1 MGSRSER
8 VLITGG
14 CGFTGRAL
22 DRRLRDDGY
31 EVIALSHEATDTSAL
46 AIDLCDLDRL
56 VPPLSQVH
64 PNVVVHLA
72 GVSAPS
78 HEKIDEIYKA
88 NVVGTANLFAALMI
102 AKVEPRLVV
111 VASSAQIYATGDAD
125 APLTEESP
133 LAPKSHYAV
142 SKRATEDIANIY
154 RDHFPII
161 VTRPFN
167 YTGPS
172 QSQGFLV
179 PKIVQHY
186 VERRS
191 EIWLGRV
198 DLSRDFS
205 DIRRVVEA
213 YSRLVS
219 SSISSTTVNI
229 CSGRAIRLIDI
240 MKIMEDISG
249 HSLKIV
255 TEASLIRDNDP
266 DIIVGST
273 VRLEAL
279 VGPLPNPEFRETLL
293 RMYEAVTGQT
303 NASR

>member
-1 MGSRSER
+1 LVSRSER

-14 CGFTGRAL
+14 CGFTGCVLAE
-22 DRRLRDDGY
+22 RLRIDGY
-31 EVIALSHEATDTSAL
+31 EVVALSRDGADASAL
-46 AIDLCDLDRL
+46 TIDLCDLDRL

-64 PNVVVHLA
+64 PNVIVHLA

-88 NVVGTANLFAALMI
+88 NVIGTANLFAAMTM

-111 VASSAQIYATGDAD
+111 VASSAQIYATGNAN

-142 SKRATEDIANIY
+142 SKRATEDIAAIY

-172 QSQGFLV
+172 QSQTFLV

-191 EIWLGRV
+191 EIRLGRI

-205 DIRRVVEA
+205 DIQRVVEA

-219 SSISSTTVNI
+219 GSISSTTVNI
-229 CSGRAIRLIDI
+229 CSGRAIRLMDI
-240 MKIMEDISG
+240 LGIMEEISG
-249 HSLKIV
+249 HALKIV
-255 TEASLIRDNDP
+255 TDVSLIRDNEP
-266 DIIVGST
+266 DIIVGSAT
-273 VRLEAL
+273 RLEAL
-279 VGPLPNPEFRETLL
+279 VGPLPNPEFRETLF
-293 RMYEAVTGQT
+293 RMYKACTEQI
-303 NASR
+303 NAGR